1 MWRRSSVATGVFA
14 SLVLHGASLVGL
26 RSASG
31 ERKPAPPLSGTNIEF
46 EFASPAPEAAA
57 SSARARWLQSPL
69 EFGGPEANSALDLDA
84 RPGRGGAEASEG
96 RTLRLFSFVSPLT
109 LQDTDLN
116 NLRQNQVQRIATSP
130 LRATQEER
138 RATPHAADAVFLASG
153 NGGHQERR
161 APARQDAEQ
170 GAQSDVLRPRSEQ
183 RADPLPRLGSEPP
196 ERPREL
202 AQRESSRTPR
212 GIAHGRGRR
221 PQLAAKVQ
229 FARPNVDQGPAAT
242 PAEAHDAK
250 VRDNH
255 DAELLAAALQRSI
268 VDASAQRAQRRGDGI
283 GGESGGP
290 GLSQAG
296 EGRGARAQPYMPGPG
311 NASALDTSDK
321 RYVRWFLEQKER
333 VQNELV
339 FPLPRALA
347 KDQGVS
353 IYRIVVR
360 RDGKLADA
368 PRLVRSS
375 GFSDFDQAAVA
386 AIRRALPFSPLPEQ
400 LISDS
405 DALPLLIPVAFSN
418 PMVQ

>member
-1 MWRRSSVATGVFA
+1 MWRRSSVATSVFA
-14 SLVLHGASLVGL
+14 SLVLHGVSLIGL
-26 RSASG
+26 RPAG
-31 ERKPAPPLSGTNIEF
+31 DERHFAPKPAGENIEF
-46 EFASPAPEAAA
+46 EFASTPPVGPSNTATPWV
-57 SSARARWLQSPL
+57 RSPL

-84 RPGRGGAEASEG
+84 LPGRGGAEASEG

-153 NGGHQERR
+153 SAGHRERR
-161 APARQDAEQ
+161 APAAQDAEH
-170 GAQSDVLRPRSEQ
+170 GAQSDALRPKLEQ
-183 RADPLPRLGSEPP
+183 RPDPMPRLGSAAP
-196 ERPREL
+196 EQPREQ
-202 AQRESSRTPR
+202 AQRESVHTPR
-212 GIAHGRGRR
+212 GIAYGRGRR
-221 PQLAAKVQ
+221 AQLEAKVE

-242 PAEAHDAK
+242 PAEALDAK

-268 VDASAQRAQRRGDGI
+268 VDASAQRARRRADGI
-283 GGESGGP
+283 GGESGGA
-290 GLSQAG
+290 GLSQEG
-296 EGRGARAQPYMPGPG
+296 EGRGARARPYMPGPG
-311 NASALDTSDK
+311 NVSALDTSDK